1 MSEKPVR
8 EIFYYKDYYL
18 NFFETL
24 QPEVKKKF
32 NWILQLITILDRI
45 PKKFF
50 KHITDSSDLYE
61 IRIEFGSNIYRVFC
75 FFDKDQLIILLNC
88 YQKKTEKIPLK
99 ELQLAEK
106 LKKQYFDEKN
116 K

>member
-8 EIFYYKDYYL
+8 EVFYYKDYYL

-32 NWILQLITILDRI
+32 NWTLQLICILERI

-50 KHITDSSDLYE
+50 KHITDSDDLYE
-61 IRIEFGSNIYRVFC
+61 IRIEFGANIYRIFC
-75 FFDKDQLIILLNC
+75 FFDKDQLVILLNC
-88 YQKKTEKIPLK
+88 YQKKTKKIPLK
-99 ELQLAEK
+99 ELHLANK
-106 LKKQYFDEKN
+106 LRKQYFDEKI